1 MKKTIIALIALA
13 GMSMAETVL
22 PTYDL
27 KVITS
32 ADSTADS
39 TTTNADFWFGE
50 DSLTLNSY
58 MLDFT
63 INAKPSGSNKYY
75 FQITSTDDSSKYIK
89 YGAWKPSAPYG
100 SGIYVKGDTGDS
112 HVHAVENDNT
122 LQFSIGDTLRFAYD
136 GEANIAYIYNVDTEA
151 MTIFNIGASTNKDGA
166 SVDWGDGYSFVSG
179 QLSSTSTTGATKVIA
194 SGNQYATYG
203 NITDMSSLAG
213 NEEAFKTYVKSLRV
227 IPEPTTATLSLLAL
241 AGLAARRR
249 RR

>member
-32 ADSTADS
+32 AGSTADS
-39 TTTNADFWFGE
+39 TTANADFWFEE

-63 INAKPSGSNKYY
+63 INAKPGGPNQFY
-75 FQITSTDDSSKYIK
+75 FQITSTDGSSNHIK
-89 YGAWKPSAPYG
+89 YGAWGPANSASYG
-100 SGIYVKGDTGDS
+100 SGIYVKGS
-112 HVHAVENDNT
+112 HVHAVENDNS

-136 GEANIAYIYNVDTEA
+136 GEANKAYIYNVNTEA
-151 MTIFNIGASTNKDGA
+151 MTIFNIGASENIDGVD
-166 SVDWGDGYSFVSG
+166 VDWGDGYSFVSG
-179 QLSSTSTTGATKVIA
+179 KLSSTSTTGASKVIA
-194 SGNQYATYG
+194 AADRYATYG